1 MTQYNASRHRA
12 SEGWFEPFDELLGG
26 RAEDVVVGDLAPLLG
41 LDPLGS
47 KAMEP
52 TPLLELW
59 PQADHMKKWLLT
71 AEPPDGRA
79 VIGVEVAMHGDAA
92 GLGEGDRLFDLA
104 TVKVFLAH
112 QEARRERIA
121 GSLAPMRPIR
131 ASGGPAV
138 RRRASTDALLVLPP
152 LPSSRLACAPNLT
165 APPRVGPPDI
175 QDGRRRAGT
184 AAWRAPAAARSRRR
198 RSVTPPAVHAPRR
211 RSRPA
216 RPRAPR
222 RAACRK
228 GAAADHAR
236 PAASH
241 GGRRDR
247 RCAAGAN
254 TPRSAPGR
262 GWRSS

>member
-26 RAEDVVVGDLAPLLG
+26 RAEDVVVGDLAPFLG

-47 KAMEP
+47 KTMEP

-59 PQADHMKKWLLT
+59 PQADHMKKWFLT

-104 TVKVFLAH
+104 ALKVPLAH
-112 QEARRERIA
+112 SDR
-121 GSLAPMRPIR
+121 
-131 ASGGPAV
+131 
-138 RRRASTDALLVLPP
+138 
-152 LPSSRLACAPNLT
+152 
-165 APPRVGPPDI
+165 